1 MSKILVSIFYE
12 NSEGKSKGVKVAL
25 PGQLSCEEII
35 SSLVKKLALKAVDE
49 NGEKLNYSLCFKS
62 SQQALSNGKT
72 LAENEVRENDLLTL
86 QIDAVSKGTQFIS
99 QEPEEAVE
107 TAEDAE
113 NTEENGQDEDLE
125 MVGEAEKPDENENL
139 QENEENEDFVQVLRK
154 KRCPL
159 CNEEV
164 SEMEA
169 FCHNCGQRLIS
180 RNAEPKTAQNESEK
194 INSESKHSSENKGNS
209 KITLVIAVLCAIII
223 IISGILIVLYTR
235 NNAPIKTEKNDIV
248 TDIPT
253 DPFDGSQQTT
263 LAGESQMIVEVTIP
277 KDLQTDDEYS
287 EILTKDQ
294 QDRGFISVKKNADGS
309 ITYSI
314 RKDAWRMVLTDLKK
328 DVVKIIN
335 ETNNDE
341 SFPSIERITYNT
353 DFSNITF
360 EVNRQVYENSMD
372 SFAGMS
378 VYFAVV
384 YYRLFSQL
392 DQNCTITVIDS
403 ITKETIDVMNYP
415 EAL

>member
-35 SSLVKKLALKAVDE
+35 SSLVKKLALKTVDN

-62 SQQALSNGKT
+62 SQQALSKDKT
-72 LAENEVRENDLLTL
+72 LAENEVWENALLVL
-86 QIDAVSKGTQFIS
+86 QPEAFADENQFIS

-107 TAEDAE
+107 TVENAEATEEENRQAEDPEKVAE
-113 NTEENGQDEDLE
+113 TEKL
-125 MVGEAEKPDENENL
+125 
-139 QENEENEDFVQVLRK
+139 EENEDSVQTLPK

-263 LAGESQMIVEVTIP
+263 LAGESQMTVEVTIP
-277 KDLQTDDEYS
+277 KDLQTDEEYS

-309 ITYSI
+309 ITYTI
-314 RKDAWRMVLTDLKK
+314 RKDAWRTVLVDLKK
-328 DVVKIIN
+328 DVIKTIN

-378 VYFAVV
+378 IYFVV
-384 YYRLFSQL
+384 AYYRLFSQL

-403 ITKETIDVMNYP
+403 TTKETIDVMNYP